1 MTRKKQVYLFLLSLS
16 MMILIGCGKS
26 TSETKEVTDGSVVV
40 QVPEGSTVESLF
52 DFTSTENISL
62 SGATSG
68 IIHVGNLENGNSVVW
83 RSDSVFLYL
92 QGKARDVSVVYYSN
106 RLDDVVILVIGIASW
121 IGYFILKSKDNS
133 KPLEKAKV
141 KILEKPVQ
149 KGNIEWYVVEFENG
163 ERKKLRSFH
172 ADTIFIAV
180 GDEGI
185 LEYRGITIQ
194 AFHPLT
200 AKK

>member
-1 MTRKKQVYLFLLSLS
+1 MTRKKQMYLFLMILS
-16 MMILIGCGKS
+16 MMMLIGCGKS

-106 RLDDVVILVIGIASW
+106 RLDDDPIPYS
-121 IGYFILKSKDNS
+121 
-133 KPLEKAKV
+133 
-141 KILEKPVQ
+141 
-149 KGNIEWYVVEFENG
+149 EFKE
-163 ERKKLRSFH
+163 
-172 ADTIFIAV
+172 
-180 GDEGI
+180 
-185 LEYRGITIQ
+185 
-194 AFHPLT
+194 
-200 AKK
+200 

>member
-62 SGATSG
+62 S
-68 IIHVGNLENGNSVVW
+68 VGNLENGNSVVW

-106 RLDDVVILVIGIASW
+106 RLDDDPIPYS
-121 IGYFILKSKDNS
+121 
-133 KPLEKAKV
+133 
-141 KILEKPVQ
+141 
-149 KGNIEWYVVEFENG
+149 EFKE
-163 ERKKLRSFH
+163 
-172 ADTIFIAV
+172 
-180 GDEGI
+180 
-185 LEYRGITIQ
+185 
-194 AFHPLT
+194 
-200 AKK
+200 

>member
-62 SGATSG
+62 SAATSG

-83 RSDSVFLYL
+83 RSDSGFLYL

-106 RLDDVVILVIGIASW
+106 RLDDDPIPYS
-121 IGYFILKSKDNS
+121 
-133 KPLEKAKV
+133 
-141 KILEKPVQ
+141 
-149 KGNIEWYVVEFENG
+149 EFKE
-163 ERKKLRSFH
+163 
-172 ADTIFIAV
+172 
-180 GDEGI
+180 
-185 LEYRGITIQ
+185 
-194 AFHPLT
+194 
-200 AKK
+200 

>member
-16 MMILIGCGKS
+16 MMILIGC
-26 TSETKEVTDGSVVV
+26 TDGSVVV

-106 RLDDVVILVIGIASW
+106 RLDDDPIPYS
-121 IGYFILKSKDNS
+121 
-133 KPLEKAKV
+133 
-141 KILEKPVQ
+141 
-149 KGNIEWYVVEFENG
+149 EFKE
-163 ERKKLRSFH
+163 
-172 ADTIFIAV
+172 
-180 GDEGI
+180 
-185 LEYRGITIQ
+185 
-194 AFHPLT
+194 
-200 AKK
+200 

>member
-1 MTRKKQVYLFLLSLS
+1 MLFVGTSIIHPSTEGVFLLCN
-16 MMILIGCGKS
+16 ILDLLIYS
-26 TSETKEVTDGSVVV
+26 KEVTDGSVVV

-106 RLDDVVILVIGIASW
+106 RLDDDPIPYS
-121 IGYFILKSKDNS
+121 
-133 KPLEKAKV
+133 
-141 KILEKPVQ
+141 
-149 KGNIEWYVVEFENG
+149 EFKE
-163 ERKKLRSFH
+163 
-172 ADTIFIAV
+172 
-180 GDEGI
+180 
-185 LEYRGITIQ
+185 
-194 AFHPLT
+194 
-200 AKK
+200 